1 MSHTQEAPAGLAS
14 TWCSKKEV
22 ELHVK
27 PNDIANVLITGIG
40 GSRINA
46 VIDNS
51 LRDLVKRESYSTW
64 TPMDPDVPAN
74 DHGNRTTMKRQLDA
88 TSRNLK
94 ALVQKDNILPSILP
108 PVARNVIVSKT
119 LPLILKMGLVLK
131 NIQEGHVLK
140 EGS

>member
-1 MSHTQEAPAGLAS
+1 MSHTQEAPVGLAS

-51 LRDLVKRESYSTW
+51 LRDRVKRESYSTW

-74 DHGNRTTMKRQLDA
+74 DHGRLTTMKRQLDA

-94 ALVQKDNILPSILP
+94 GLVQKDNILLSILP
-108 PVARNVIVSKT
+108 PVARNVTVSKT
-119 LPLILKMGLVLK
+119 LPLILKMGRVLK
-131 NIQEGHVLK
+131 NIQEGHVLT
-140 EGS
+140 EGW

>member
-1 MSHTQEAPAGLAS
+1 
-14 TWCSKKEV
+14 
-22 ELHVK
+22 
-27 PNDIANVLITGIG
+27 
-40 GSRINA
+40 
-46 VIDNS
+46 
-51 LRDLVKRESYSTW
+51 
-64 TPMDPDVPAN
+64 MDPDVPAN
-74 DHGNRTTMKRQLDA
+74 DHGNLTTMKRQLDA

-140 EGS
+140 EGYVTFCTKTVNDGNIFEIVIFIIFI

>member
-1 MSHTQEAPAGLAS
+1 
-14 TWCSKKEV
+14 
-22 ELHVK
+22 
-27 PNDIANVLITGIG
+27 
-40 GSRINA
+40 
-46 VIDNS
+46 
-51 LRDLVKRESYSTW
+51 
-64 TPMDPDVPAN
+64 MDPDVPAN

-140 EGS
+140 EGYVTFCTKTVNEKMIFLKL